1 MSAVFYMERPGVP
14 YVLSGG
20 LVTSRPVPSSS
31 RPVPALF
38 SGSQLAPLVGL
49 PLHAREGR
57 SFVVQGTGRC
67 CIGGGDG
74 RGS

>member
-1 MSAVFYMERPGVP
+1 MSSPG
-14 YVLSGG
+14 G
-20 LVTSRPVPSSS
+20 PVPSSS

-38 SGSQLAPLVGL
+38 SGSQLAPLVDGRAVF
-49 PLHAREGR
+49 HCARARGGVLEYK
-57 SFVVQGTGRC
+57 GTGRC